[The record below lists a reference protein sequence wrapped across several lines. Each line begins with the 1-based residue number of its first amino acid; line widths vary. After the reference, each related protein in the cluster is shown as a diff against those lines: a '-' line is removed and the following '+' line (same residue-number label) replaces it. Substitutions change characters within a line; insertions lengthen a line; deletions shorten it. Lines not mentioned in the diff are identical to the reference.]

1 MTEPTQQSP
10 SVERWKRALGRALDT
25 RGYTVD
31 EWRLA
36 NLGAHRASLV
46 AAVQHI
52 LERLRLQETQTDL
65 LERDTLTE
73 DWNPWMVERFGDEA
87 AVLREADPVA
97 VAYGIRWCEILLN
110 RELDVEQLFDDP
122 PEAVIQWTRDLA

>member
-1 MTEPTQQSP
+1 MDPTSQSP
-10 SVERWKRALGRALDT
+10 TLERWKRALGRALDT

-36 NLGAHRASLV
+36 SLGAHRAALV
-46 AAVQHI
+46 AAVQHV

-65 LERDTLTE
+65 LERDTLAE
-73 DWNPWMVERFGDEA
+73 DWEPWLAERFGDVA
-87 AVLREADPVA
+87 SVLRDADPVA

-110 RELDVEQLFDDP
+110 RQLEVEQLFDDP
-122 PEAVIQWTRDLA
+122 PEAVIQWTRDFT